1 MELISVSRILE
12 NRKEYDIFYEDD
24 LVIGIISPVQ
34 IDSGHVVILPKK
46 ECTLVAEIDYETFLQ
61 MNHVATHCS
70 SIIFEALGMH
80 GTNLIFYDGKN
91 SGNIF
96 DRPSLHVIGRL
107 NKDGIN
113 FKWEPKKPGNL
124 DEIASKIK
132 DQFFF
137 IGKEPKPAPKPEP
150 KKEEKEDKPG
160 EIKDGKPKE
169 NYLIK
174 HLIRIP

>member
-12 NRKEYDIFYEDD
+12 NRQDYDIFYEDE
-24 LVIGIISPVQ
+24 LVLGIVSPIP

-61 MNHVATHCS
+61 MNYVATHCS

-80 GTNLIFYDGKN
+80 GTNLIFYDGRN

-113 FKWEPKKPGNL
+113 FKWDTKKANNL

-132 DQFFF
+132 DQTFF
-137 IGKEPKPAPKPEP
+137 IGKEKKPELKP
-150 KKEEKEDKPG
+150 ETKAEKEV
-160 EIKDGKPKE
+160 KDAGNKD